1 MSDEAILRDVAER
14 AVELATRTGVF
25 VLLVAVVVLLGRLVR
40 PLVRRRLDRRGR
52 PSYTRVF
59 GALYGALVAL
69 AAGLLAATLAFP
81 SVQMVDVLASLGI
94 VSVAVGFAFK
104 DVLENLLAGVLLLLR
119 DPFKS
124 GDHIRVG
131 DFEGVVE
138 GVTVRETLLR
148 TSSGQ
153 RVLLP
158 NALVYTSPLEVLT
171 HYATTRVS
179 FPVVL
184 DAGADLDAARDVAVE
199 ALAGVSDVR
208 RDPAPSALVTAA
220 GAGQVTLECR
230 MWTTAAPSGIPAARD
245 AALRAVLAALSSAG
259 VPLASDDVLLRE
271 ADDARRR
278 PAVSSSASENDPMRP
293 RGPR

>member
-1 MSDEAILRDVAER
+1 MTDEGVLQDVAER
-14 AVELATRTGVF
+14 AAELATRTGVF
-25 VLLVAVVVLLGRLVR
+25 VLLIAAVVLLGRILR
-40 PLVRRRLDRRGR
+40 PLVHRRLDRRGR

-59 GALYGALVAL
+59 GALYSALVTL
-69 AAGLLAATLAFP
+69 AAVLLAATLAFP

-148 TSSGQ
+148 TPAGQ

-171 HYATTRVS
+171 HYALTRVT

-184 DAGADLDAARDVAVE
+184 DAGADLDAARHIAQE
-199 ALAGVSDVR
+199 ALMRVPQVR
-208 RDPAPSALVTAA
+208 RDPAPDVVVTDA
-220 GAGQVTLECR
+220 GVGQTTVECR
-230 MWTTAAPSGIPAARD
+230 LWTSATPAGITAARD
-245 AALRAVLAALSSAG
+245 AAIPAVLAALTSAD
-259 VPLASDDVLLRE
+259 VPLASGEVLLRE
-271 ADDARRR
+271 ADDDPADRPHAGAASATRSRRHR
-278 PAVSSSASENDPMRP
+278 
-293 RGPR
+293 